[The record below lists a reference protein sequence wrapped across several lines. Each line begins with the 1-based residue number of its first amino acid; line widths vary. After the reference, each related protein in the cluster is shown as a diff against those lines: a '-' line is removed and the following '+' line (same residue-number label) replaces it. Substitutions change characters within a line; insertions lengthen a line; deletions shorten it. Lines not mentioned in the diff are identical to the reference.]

1 MIFAQLQ
8 KMKVLLQQVT
18 IICPTTAYHKQVK
31 DILIVQGVIKEIADN
46 IKVSDAQIITG
57 NNLHVSI
64 GWMDI
69 FADFAEPGYEHR
81 ETLET
86 GASAAAAGGFTDVM
100 LIPNTNP
107 VVDTKSQISYL
118 VEKTKNLAINI
129 HPIAAIT
136 KNTNGDT
143 LAEMYDMYD
152 SGAVAFSDGR
162 KPIQQAG
169 VLLKAMQY
177 VAAKNAVVIQQAN
190 DTSISDGGL
199 MHEGVMSTQL
209 GLPGIPAL
217 AEELMIARDIA
228 LLEYT
233 NSALHITGVSTK
245 KGIELIAAAKKT
257 NANLT
262 CSVTPYHLF
271 FSDEDLK
278 DYDTNLKVN
287 PPLRTKNDVEALQ
300 KALQNGTIDCVASH
314 HTPQSWDDK
323 TCEFEY
329 AKNGML
335 TLQTMYSSVH
345 EVLQNSEAAVALL
358 TTNNRNIFG
367 IEVPNIEIDKP
378 ACLTIFE
385 PDTEYIFT
393 EKDIVSKSKNS
404 PYLGK
409 IMKGKVIGII
419 NKGKVVIN

>member
-1 MIFAQLQ
+1 LHNYK

-18 IICPTTAYHKQVK
+18 IISPTTAYHKQVK
-31 DILIVQGVIKEIADN
+31 DILIEDGIITAIADN
-46 IKVSDAQIITG
+46 IKNNEAQIITG
-57 NNLHVSI
+57 TNLHVSI

-86 GASAAAAGGFTDVM
+86 GANAAAAGGFTDVM
-100 LIPNTNP
+100 LIPNSNP
-107 VVDTKSQISYL
+107 VVDNKSQISFL
-118 VEKTKNLAINI
+118 IEKSKSLPISI

-136 KNTNGDT
+136 KNTNGDI
-143 LAEMYDMYD
+143 LAEMYDMHD
-152 SGAVAFSDGR
+152 TGAVAFSDG
-162 KPIQQAG
+162 KKAIQQAG

-217 AEELMIARDIA
+217 AEELMVARDIA

-245 KGIELIAAAKKT
+245 KSIELIAAAKKT
-257 NANLT
+257 GLKIT

-271 FSDEDLK
+271 FSDEDLHG
-278 DYDTNLKVN
+278 YDTNLKVN
-287 PPLRTKNDVEALQ
+287 PPLRTKNDVKALQ

-314 HTPQSWDDK
+314 HSPQSWDDK

-335 TLQTMYSSVH
+335 TLQTVYSSINAI
-345 EVLQNSEAAVALL
+345 LKNTEAVVALL

-367 IEVPNIEIDKP
+367 MQIPTIEINTL

-385 PDTEYIFT
+385 PNTKYVFV
-393 EKDIVSKSKNS
+393 EKAIQSKSKNS

-409 IMKGKVIGII
+409 EMMGKVVGII
-419 NKGKVVIN
+419 NKNKVVIN

>member
-1 MIFAQLQ
+1 
-8 KMKVLLQQVT
+8 MKVLLQQVT
-18 IICPTTAYHKQVK
+18 IISPTTAYHKQVK
-31 DILIVQGVIKEIADN
+31 DILIEDGIIKEISAI
-46 IKVSDAQIITG
+46 IKTTNAQIITG
-57 NNLHVSI
+57 TNLHVSI
-64 GWMDI
+64 GWLDI

-86 GASAAAAGGFTDVM
+86 GANAAAAGGFTDVM
-100 LIPNTNP
+100 LIPNSNP
-107 VVDTKSQISYL
+107 VVDNKSQISFL
-118 VEKTKNLAINI
+118 IEKSKSLPISI

-152 SGAVAFSDGR
+152 TGAVAFSDG
-162 KPIQQAG
+162 KKAIQQAG

-217 AEELMIARDIA
+217 AEELMVARDIA

-245 KGIELIAAAKKT
+245 KSIELIAAAKKT
-257 NANLT
+257 GLKIT

-271 FSDEDLK
+271 FSDEDLHG
-278 DYDTNLKVN
+278 YDTNLKVN
-287 PPLRTKNDVEALQ
+287 PPLRTKDDVKALQ

-314 HTPQSWDDK
+314 HSPQSWDDK

-335 TLQTMYSSVH
+335 TLQTMYSSINAI
-345 EVLQNSEAAVALL
+345 LKNTEAAVALL

-367 IEVPNIEIDKP
+367 IQIPTIEINKM

-385 PDTEYIFT
+385 PETEFVFE
-393 EKDIVSKSKNS
+393 EKAIQSKSKNS
-404 PYLGK
+404 PYIGK
-409 IMKGKVIGII
+409 KML
-419 NKGKVVIN
+419 GKVVGIIHKNNVVLN